1 MRNLTERYE
10 GYGNS
15 IRRVMEQKTKNPKIV
30 GVVADIIQVDKRYE
44 TAIETA
50 LGGSIQN
57 IVTEDD
63 ATAKSM
69 IAYLKQN
76 RFGRATFL
84 PIQSIVDRSGVS
96 NDVKR
101 EPGVVGTA
109 SELVG
114 YDKKFQ
120 SIIGHLLGRI
130 VVVDHINHAM
140 ALAKKYKQSLRI
152 VTLEGELINPGGALT
167 GGAFKNTSNL
177 LGRKRE
183 LEEIDEQIEKL
194 SVKLEE
200 HKKQITFLTEDR
212 EKQKGI
218 RDELNTEIQNM
229 NIRMNTYTLN
239 LEQVQAKLAEVERGF
254 ASINRENGELAAQ
267 IDEINANKQELK
279 DNNQKQEEAIHELE
293 AEIAKLEQAVTE
305 EKGRLQGASDSIN
318 KLNLEFNTV
327 QQQYEFLMQNIHRI
341 KTEEQAA
348 KENLQTLNL
357 KRNNGNEEV
366 TTLTKRTDSL
376 KQQFDENIRMI
387 AIKEKKLEELISGK
401 DALNESH
408 KEFFH
413 KREELSEQINGL
425 DKSAF
430 KINASIE
437 KLSEQAESLNN
448 YMWEEYELTY
458 NLALDYKDA
467 GFDDISSLKREISAV
482 KNKIKQLGDVNV
494 NAIEDYKQVSERY
507 EFLKGQ
513 HDDIC
518 KAEANLVNIIAELDR
533 AMREQFA
540 EKFKEI
546 RVMFSKVFKELFGGG
561 KADLELVD
569 EEDLLETGIKIIA
582 QPPGKKLQ
590 NMMQL
595 SGGEKSLTAISLL
608 FAIQSLKPSPF
619 CLLDEIEAAL
629 DDSNVKRFAKY
640 LSKLTK
646 DTQFIVIT
654 HRKGTMEAADILY
667 GITMQEKGVS
677 TLVSVN
683 MIENELD
690 D

>member
-1 MRNLTERYE
+1 
-10 GYGNS
+10 
-15 IRRVMEQKTKNPKIV
+15 
-30 GVVADIIQVDKRYE
+30 
-44 TAIETA
+44 
-50 LGGSIQN
+50 
-57 IVTEDD
+57 
-63 ATAKSM
+63 
-69 IAYLKQN
+69 
-76 RFGRATFL
+76 
-84 PIQSIVDRSGVS
+84 
-96 NDVKR
+96 
-101 EPGVVGTA
+101 
-109 SELVG
+109 
-114 YDKKFQ
+114 
-120 SIIGHLLGRI
+120 
-130 VVVDHINHAM
+130 M

-341 KTEEQAA
+341 KTEEQVA

-608 FAIQSLKPSPF
+608 FAIQCLKPSPF

>member
-341 KTEEQAA
+341 KTEEQVA

>member
-1 MRNLTERYE
+1 M
-10 GYGNS
+10 
-15 IRRVMEQKTKNPKIV
+15 
-30 GVVADIIQVDKRYE
+30 
-44 TAIETA
+44 
-50 LGGSIQN
+50 
-57 IVTEDD
+57 
-63 ATAKSM
+63 
-69 IAYLKQN
+69 
-76 RFGRATFL
+76 
-84 PIQSIVDRSGVS
+84 
-96 NDVKR
+96 
-101 EPGVVGTA
+101 
-109 SELVG
+109 VG

-183 LEEIDEQIEKL
+183 REEIDEQIEKL

-341 KTEEQAA
+341 KTEEQVA

>member
-1 MRNLTERYE
+1 
-10 GYGNS
+10 
-15 IRRVMEQKTKNPKIV
+15 
-30 GVVADIIQVDKRYE
+30 
-44 TAIETA
+44 
-50 LGGSIQN
+50 
-57 IVTEDD
+57 
-63 ATAKSM
+63 
-69 IAYLKQN
+69 
-76 RFGRATFL
+76 
-84 PIQSIVDRSGVS
+84 
-96 NDVKR
+96 
-101 EPGVVGTA
+101 
-109 SELVG
+109 
-114 YDKKFQ
+114 
-120 SIIGHLLGRI
+120 
-130 VVVDHINHAM
+130 M

>member
-254 ASINRENGELAAQ
+254 ASINRENGEFAAQ

>member
-1 MRNLTERYE
+1 M
-10 GYGNS
+10 
-15 IRRVMEQKTKNPKIV
+15 
-30 GVVADIIQVDKRYE
+30 
-44 TAIETA
+44 
-50 LGGSIQN
+50 
-57 IVTEDD
+57 
-63 ATAKSM
+63 
-69 IAYLKQN
+69 
-76 RFGRATFL
+76 
-84 PIQSIVDRSGVS
+84 S

-494 NAIEDYKQVSERY
+494 NAIEDYKQVSE
-507 EFLKGQ
+507 
-513 HDDIC
+513 
-518 KAEANLVNIIAELDR
+518 
-533 AMREQFA
+533 
-540 EKFKEI
+540 
-546 RVMFSKVFKELFGGG
+546 
-561 KADLELVD
+561 
-569 EEDLLETGIKIIA
+569 
-582 QPPGKKLQ
+582 LQ
-590 NMMQL
+590 
-595 SGGEKSLTAISLL
+595 T
-608 FAIQSLKPSPF
+608 
-619 CLLDEIEAAL
+619 
-629 DDSNVKRFAKY
+629 
-640 LSKLTK
+640 
-646 DTQFIVIT
+646 
-654 HRKGTMEAADILY
+654 
-667 GITMQEKGVS
+667 
-677 TLVSVN
+677 
-683 MIENELD
+683 
-690 D
+690 

>member
-15 IRRVMEQKTKNPKIV
+15 IRRVMEQKAKNPKIV

-63 ATAKSM
+63 VTAKNM

-76 RFGRATFL
+76 RYGRATFL
-84 PIQSIVDRSGVS
+84 PIQSIVDRSGV
-96 NDVKR
+96 NGDIKR
-101 EPGVVGTA
+101 ESGVIGTA

-130 VVVDHINHAM
+130 VVVDNIDHAM
-140 ALAKKYKQSLRI
+140 TLAKKYKQSLRI

-167 GGAFKNTSNL
+167 GGAFKNSSNL

-183 LEEIDEQIEKL
+183 LEEIDEQIENL
-194 SVKLEE
+194 SVQLEE

-212 EKQKGI
+212 EKQKKI
-218 RDELNTEIQNM
+218 RDSLNTEIQNM

-239 LEQVQAKLAEVERGF
+239 LEQVQEKLAEVERGF
-254 ASINRENGELAAQ
+254 GSINRENSELAAQ

-293 AEIAKLEQAVTE
+293 AEIAKLEQAVIE
-305 EKGRLQGASDSIN
+305 EKGKLQGASDLIN

-366 TTLTKRTDSL
+366 TTLTNRTDIL

-437 KLSEQAESLNN
+437 KLSEQAENLNN

-458 NLALDYKDA
+458 NLALGYKDA
-467 GFDDISSLKREISAV
+467 GFNDISSLKREISAV

>member
-1 MRNLTERYE
+1 M
-10 GYGNS
+10 
-15 IRRVMEQKTKNPKIV
+15 
-30 GVVADIIQVDKRYE
+30 
-44 TAIETA
+44 
-50 LGGSIQN
+50 
-57 IVTEDD
+57 
-63 ATAKSM
+63 
-69 IAYLKQN
+69 
-76 RFGRATFL
+76 
-84 PIQSIVDRSGVS
+84 S

-200 HKKQITFLTEDR
+200 HKKQITFLTEYR

-341 KTEEQAA
+341 KTEEQVA

-608 FAIQSLKPSPF
+608 FAIQSLN
-619 CLLDEIEAAL
+619 
-629 DDSNVKRFAKY
+629 SNVKRFAKY